1 MGRSRQA
8 LLKLAPLPLA
18 ALCACARPS
27 FPALNAPDDTVQSI
41 SIEHAADSFVL
52 VQSPL
57 GRWRV
62 DPLKGVIDEADAVG
76 AERLLSGLRA
86 LRVDADVPGDAAAAG
101 LSGADA
107 VSVAVFVSG
116 RNDAA
121 FTARFGRRALGG
133 ALYAAARADAPT
145 AIVEGPDP
153 ALLSRSASDWREL
166 RLLTGDCT
174 RVEVAASR
182 RFRAASPATAAA
194 LCAAR
199 AARLAVDSP
208 PEVTGMS
215 RPSLRVR
222 TRTSSLTVGARLDGE
237 RWIRVDGRPGLF
249 LAPAE
254 VFETA
259 AAEAAR

>member
-1 MGRSRQA
+1 M
-8 LLKLAPLPLA
+8 KLAPPALA
-18 ALCACARPS
+18 ALCACARAP
-27 FPALNAPDDTVQSI
+27 FPALSAPDDTVQSV
-41 SIEHAADSFVL
+41 SIEHATDSFVL
-52 VQSPL
+52 VQSPP

-62 DPLKGVIDEADAVG
+62 DPLQGVIDEADAVG

-86 LRVDADVPGDAAAAG
+86 LHADADVPGDAAAAG

-133 ALYAAARADAPT
+133 ALYAAARAGGPS

-153 ALLSRSASDWREL
+153 ALLARTASDWREL
-166 RLLTGDCT
+166 RLLTGDCSG
-174 RVEVAASR
+174 VEVSVSGR
-182 RFRAASPATAAA
+182 YRAASPATAAA

-208 PEVTGMS
+208 PEVTGLS

-222 TRTSSLTVGARLDGE
+222 TRACALSVGARLGGE

>member
-1 MGRSRQA
+1 M
-8 LLKLAPLPLA
+8 KLAPFLLVA
-18 ALCACARPS
+18 HCACARPS
-27 FPALNAPDDTVQSI
+27 FPALTSPDNTVQSV
-41 SIEHAADSFVL
+41 SIQRDGEVFVL
-52 VQSPL
+52 IQSPL

-76 AERLLSGLRA
+76 AERLLAGLRA

-101 LSGADA
+101 LAGGDA
-107 VSVAVFVSG
+107 MFVAVFVVG
-116 RNDAA
+116 RDDTA

-133 ALYAAARADAPT
+133 ALYAQTQAGAPT
-145 AIVEGPDP
+145 VIAEGPDP

-166 RLLTGDCT
+166 RLLTGDCAA
-174 RVEVAASR
+174 VEVAISD

-199 AARLAVDSP
+199 AVRLAVDSP
-208 PEVTGMS
+208 PEVTGLS
-215 RPSLRVR
+215 HPSLRVR
-222 TRTSSLTVGARLDGE
+222 TRTSALTVGARQDGE